1 MKDTILLQLMKMM
14 PTHAISRWVGNLAS
28 HPFSRRLI
36 PLFSNVFQIPLEEAE
51 KHMLEYGT
59 LNEFFTRRL
68 KDQLRPISQER
79 NVIVSPADGKV
90 AALGTIHEG
99 QLIQAKGVTYTIWNL
114 LGVTR
119 EEAHRFNGGKF
130 ITIYLSPKDYH
141 RVHSPVAGN
150 ITDYSYLPGTLF
162 PVNAFGVRAVKGLFA
177 KNERLATFI
186 HSDAGRVG
194 VVKVGATIVGSVKV
208 GYSKEAG
215 TNVKAGT
222 LVHQQLPETVHVERG
237 GEIGFFQF
245 GSTVVLVFEQGKIE
259 FLPDLGEGHSVKMG
273 EPIGQFTLMS

>member
-14 PTHAISRWVGNLAS
+14 PTHAISRWVGNFAS
-28 HPFSRRLI
+28 HPFSKKLI
-36 PLFSNVFQIPLEEAE
+36 PLFSNLFQIPLDEAE
-51 KHMLEYGT
+51 KDVLEYGT
-59 LNEFFTRRL
+59 LNEFFTRKL
-68 KDQLRPISQER
+68 KDQLRPISQEK
-79 NVIVSPADGKV
+79 NAIVSPADGKV
-90 AALGTIHEG
+90 AALGTIQEG
-99 QLIQAKGVTYTIWNL
+99 QLIQAKGVTYTVWNL
-114 LGVTR
+114 LGVSR
-119 EEAHRFNGGKF
+119 EEAHQFDGGKF

-141 RVHSPVAGN
+141 RVHSPVAGD

-177 KNERLATFI
+177 KNERLVTFI

-208 GYSKEAG
+208 GYSKDAG

-222 LVHQQLPETVHVERG
+222 LIHQKLPTTVHVERG

-245 GSTVVLVFEQGKIE
+245 GSTVVLVFEKGKVE
-259 FLPDLGEGHSVKMG
+259 FQPDLEGRSVKMG
-273 EPIGQFTLMS
+273 EQIGYFN